1 MQHAPDR
8 NGQRASHALRVILLQ
23 TRNCVAHFIGED
35 AVNRSAVVSQPRQI
49 PLQRADV
56 SRLRDQL
63 ASGFEIIQRP
73 PSMSPC
79 KVGFVQSRA
88 TLMQKSPFISR
99 CQRIRGVKERP
110 IKKYFIDVS
119 SSDNSAERDDEQ
131 SCDGILHNL
140 FALYWCSTK
149 RQVR

>member
-1 MQHAPDR
+1 
-8 NGQRASHALRVILLQ
+8 
-23 TRNCVAHFIGED
+23 
-35 AVNRSAVVSQPRQI
+35 
-49 PLQRADV
+49 V

-110 IKKYFIDVS
+110 IKKYIFEIGPD
-119 SSDNSAERDDEQ
+119 DNSAEHDDEQ
-131 SCDGILHNL
+131 SCDGIFHNL
-140 FALYWCSTK
+140 FALYRCSSK
-149 RQVR
+149 RQIRRRQLLFLNRFWRTIRAIPLIELGSEMGV